1 MEPKDYIVKDIQ
13 GEYAILTDLSDNS
26 ELFIAM
32 ALLPVDIDIN
42 TKLHYENLMY
52 EIIG

>member
-1 MEPKDYIVKDIQ
+1 MEPKDYIVNDIQ
-13 GEYAILTDLSDNS
+13 GEYAILKDLSDSS

-32 ALLPVDIDIN
+32 ALLPVDTDIN

-52 EIIG
+52 EIIE

>member
-1 MEPKDYIVKDIQ
+1 MEPKDYIVADIQ
-13 GEYAILTDLSDNS
+13 GEYAILRDIADSS

-32 ALLPVDIDIN
+32 ALLPSNVDIN

-52 EIIG
+52 EIVE

>member
-13 GEYAILTDLSDNS
+13 GEYAILADLKDES

-32 ALLPVDIDIN
+32 ALLPVDTTIN

-52 EIIG
+52 EIIE

>member
-1 MEPKDYIVKDIQ
+1 MEPKNYIVKDIQ
-13 GEYAILTDLSDNS
+13 GEYAILTDLEDKS

-32 ALLPVDIDIN
+32 ALLPADTDIN

-52 EIIG
+52 EIIE